1 MTERSPFGLFLAA
14 NPTIAGAF
22 SELVRVQVEANPLD
36 SRTKHLL
43 NVALQAA
50 HRNATGVRLHAGMAR
65 DSGIPL
71 EEVLGA
77 VLMNLHLGGI
87 IPVLDALPAVYEG
100 YGDARD

>member
-1 MTERSPFGLFLAA
+1 M
-14 NPTIAGAF
+14 
-22 SELVRVQVEANPLD
+22 
-36 SRTKHLL
+36 
-43 NVALQAA
+43 
-50 HRNATGVRLHAGMAR
+50 
-65 DSGIPL
+65 PL

>member
-1 MTERSPFGLFLAA
+1 MTERSPFELFLAA

-22 SELVRVQVEANPLD
+22 SELVRAQVEANPLD

-50 HRNATGVRLHAGMAR
+50 YRNATGVRLHAGMAR
-65 DSGIPL
+65 DSGIQL

-100 YGDARD
+100 YGDSRD